1 MPVQQITAHE
11 AFKKL
16 SDEKNATLIDVRT
29 DAEFNFVGTA
39 DLRKIGADLILLPW
53 KTFPT
58 MTLNPH
64 FTTNLEKTLLE
75 KFGEKRHEAQ
85 LIFICLSGG
94 RSQEAATHM
103 TQLGYENC
111 FNLTGGFEGEADTAG
126 HRGNISGWK
135 ASNLPWRQA

>member
-1 MPVQQITAHE
+1 MLVHQITATE

-16 SDEKNATLIDVRT
+16 SNEKSAALIDVRT

-39 DLRKIGADLILLPW
+39 DLREIEANLILLPW
-53 KTFPT
+53 KIFPT
-58 MTLNPH
+58 MALNPN
-64 FTTNLEKTLLE
+64 FTASLEKVLLE

-85 LIFICLSGG
+85 LIFMCLSGG
-94 RSQEAATHM
+94 RSQQAATHM

-111 FNLTGGFEGEADTAG
+111 FNLIGGFEGEADAAG